1 MVPPFATVTATRR
14 APRPHP
20 ATKVVG
26 WPVRVGIVADYL
38 EEGWP
43 SMDLAAELTQLAV
56 ERYGEDAFDPRLLR
70 PEMPRVLHGRFRGAG
85 ANRPNVDRYLAR
97 YVAYPRWLKPQARDF
112 ALFHVIDQSYAHL
125 VHGLRRRPVV
135 VTCHDL
141 DAFRSVI
148 GPERGT
154 RPWWFRKTMRR
165 VMEGLRRATHVICDT
180 HSVRDGVVQEVGIR
194 PDRVTVVHLPVHP
207 DFTPEADPV
216 AEAEAARFL
225 GPAGAAPELLH
236 VGINVPR
243 KRLGFLLRLFARLRD
258 RHPGLRLIRVGG
270 KMTLSQLDLCA
281 ELEIPFDSVLE
292 LPFLERP
299 VLAAVYRRA
308 AGLIATS
315 KREGFGWPV
324 VEAMACGT
332 PVVCS
337 DLPVFREV
345 GGDAATYVP
354 IRDLDAWVSA
364 VDDLLYDRRN
374 RRQWSGRREASLH
387 RAEAFSLEAYARGVM
402 AVYRHVLGMRGE

>member
-1 MVPPFATVTATRR
+1 
-14 APRPHP
+14 
-20 ATKVVG
+20 VG
-26 WPVRVGIVADYL
+26 GPVRVGIVADYL

-43 SMDLAAELTQLAV
+43 SMDLAAELTQLGI
-56 ERYGEDAFDPRLLR
+56 ERYGNGAFDPRLLR
-70 PEMPRVLHGRFRGAG
+70 PEMARVLHGRVGKAG
-85 ANRPNVDRYLAR
+85 PDRPKVDRYLAR
-97 YVAYPRWLKPQARDF
+97 YVAYPRWLKQHARDF

-148 GPERGT
+148 GSELEV

-165 VMEGLRRATHVICDT
+165 VMKGLLRATHVICDT
-180 HSVRDGVVQEVGIR
+180 HSVRDLVVQEVGIR

-207 DFTPEADPV
+207 DFTPDADPI

-225 GPAGAAPELLH
+225 GPASAPELLH
-236 VGINVPR
+236 VGMNVPR
-243 KRLGFLLRLFARLRD
+243 KRLGFLLRLFARLRQN
-258 RHPGLRLIRVGG
+258 HPGLRLIRVGG

-281 ELEIPFDSVLE
+281 ELGIPFDSVRE

-332 PVVCS
+332 PVICS

-354 IRDLDAWVSA
+354 IRDLNAWVSA

-374 RRQWSGRREASLH
+374 RREWSRRREASLE
-387 RAEAFSLEAYARGVM
+387 RADAFSLEAYAHGVIS
-402 AVYRHVLGMRGE
+402 VYRHVLGMAGG